1 MIQILL
7 LLFLPRSTHSQF
19 IVVTTGTCAAS
30 GYSQLL
36 EFHMC
41 VQGVGEVFY
50 AGELIPKTV
59 NDANFYPP
67 GCVYSNYLQ
76 LNMGVDNNNFAC
88 NNVYQC
94 ICYQGTVCPNT
105 GGVTINS
112 ASCLCGRRACTAKT
126 GLYCFASHSLCSKS
140 SAFIK
145 IKSNSCSDYSAR
157 PIGHTNDCDFAA
169 SALSLTDTS
178 SVALDAVTAV
188 VLSGNNL
195 PSGCYLDLTGGGT
208 GELTLNRYASMG
220 SSSRCSPTNVCVCAV
235 VAGCTYTDGSQI
247 NTVPCA
253 CGAMGCT
260 TTTGLFCDTSIAKG
274 GATGQCSL
282 AQAGPWYI
290 HRELGRCN
298 DVGIGGTYVRTA
310 VDCRN
315 AALQYG
321 FTNTNPLASYST
333 NRTSGCSFDSVLNEL
348 YFNTNV
354 DSTVDCRSSNDG
366 GACLCSI
373 GHPVCDHLYGTS
385 ASSGTSCRCGSSL
398 CTASTGKNDVI
409 LSLLVLAFL
418 QCTMFSF
425 FNFSCCFLI
434 LLGMY
439 CYIKSN
445 SCITVAADVVTVQAF
460 NLFRTGLG
468 SPDL

>member
-7 LLFLPRSTHSQF
+7 LLFLPRTSTSQF

-67 GCVYSNYLQ
+67 GCIYSNYLQ

-88 NNVYQC
+88 NNVYKC
-94 ICYQGTVCPNT
+94 ICYQGTDCPNT

-112 ASCLCGRRACTAKT
+112 ASCLCGRRACTATT

-140 SAFIK
+140 SSFIK
-145 IKSNSCSDYSAR
+145 IKSNSCNDYSAR
-157 PIGHTNDCDFAA
+157 SLHTTNDCDFAA

-178 SVALDAVTAV
+178 SVALDAAAAV

-195 PSGCYLDLTGGGT
+195 PSGCYLDSTGGGT
-208 GELTLNRYASMG
+208 GLTLNRYASMG

-235 VAGCTYTDGSQI
+235 VAGCTYTDGSQANQI
-247 NTVPCA
+247 PCA
-253 CGAMGCT
+253 CGQMGCT
-260 TTTGLFCDTSIAKG
+260 TTTGLFCDTSTAKG

-290 HRELGRCN
+290 HRESGRCN

-333 NRTSGCSFDSVLNEL
+333 NRTSGCSFDSVSNKL

-373 GHPVCDHLYGTS
+373 GHPVCDHLFGTS
-385 ASSGTSCRCGSSL
+385 ASSGASCRCGSSL
-398 CTASTGKNDVI
+398 CTASTGKNNVLLMLLGSRI
-409 LSLLVLAFL
+409 LTGPS
-418 QCTMFSF
+418 SF
-425 FNFSCCFLI
+425 FQFFHFFLI
-434 LLGMY
+434 LQGMY
-439 CYIKSN
+439 CYAKSN
-445 SCITVAADVVTVQAF
+445 SCIKVAADVVTVQAF
-460 NLFRTGLG
+460 NLFRTGIG